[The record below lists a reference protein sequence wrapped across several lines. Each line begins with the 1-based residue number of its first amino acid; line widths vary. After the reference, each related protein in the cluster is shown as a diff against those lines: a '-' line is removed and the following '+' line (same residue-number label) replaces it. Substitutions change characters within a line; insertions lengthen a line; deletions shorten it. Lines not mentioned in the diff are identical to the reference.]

1 MQMIDVLKRLAELD
15 AQNPRVKSDVPVLPK
30 RKVAESQ
37 VDECGMMGAMTPEM
51 HMPSHPPTP
60 ATINMTAGSA
70 DELGNL
76 LKDIVSLAGM
86 KTEPAMDM
94 PTPMADMPP
103 PAEPEMGPD
112 SPSSPADTMRSVIDK
127 LNPMD
132 GDDQNGEE
140 PEGPEQDGQDGVTK
154 SHGDVDDDG
163 DHDMDDHD
171 AEKEKAEE
179 EWDNAPSDPNKPPP
193 FDANK
198 MSNQDP
204 AGHPGAGDRMDG
216 DRPKAFATF
225 EDQLMWEYKKFIQ
238 E

>member
-1 MQMIDVLKRLAELD
+1 MIDVLKRLAELD
-15 AQNPRVKSDVPVLPK
+15 SQNPRVASTVPVLNNK
-30 RKVAESQ
+30 KVSESQ

-86 KTEPAMDM
+86 KSEPAMDM
-94 PTPMADMPP
+94 PAPMADMPP
-103 PAEPEMGPD
+103 PAQPETGPD
-112 SPSSPADTMRSVIDK
+112 MPASPADSMRSVIDK

-132 GDDQNGEE
+132 GEDDGEE

-154 SHGDVDDDG
+154 DHGDVDDDG

-171 AEKEKAEE
+171 AEKEKADE
-179 EWDNAPSDPNKPPP
+179 EWDNEPNDPNSAPPI
-193 FDANK
+193 DSNK

-204 AGHPGAGDRMDG
+204 AGHPGGGDRMDG

-225 EDQLMWEYKKFIQ
+225 EDQLMWEYKKFIR

>member
-15 AQNPRVKSDVPVLPK
+15 AQNPRVVSDVPILNKQNVSE
-30 RKVAESQ
+30 AQ
-37 VDECGMMGAMTPEM
+37 VDECGMMPEM
-51 HMPSHPPTP
+51 HMDAMRPSTP
-60 ATINMTAGSA
+60 ASINMTAGSA

-86 KTEPAMDM
+86 KSDTAMSMPA
-94 PTPMADMPP
+94 PMASMPP
-103 PAEPEMGPD
+103 PAEPETGPD
-112 SPSSPADTMRSVIDK
+112 TPVSPADSMRSVVDK

-132 GDDQNGEE
+132 GDDNGEE
-140 PEGPEQDGQDGVTK
+140 PEGPDQDGQDGVNK
-154 SHGDVDDDG
+154 AHGDVDDDG

-179 EWDNAPSDPNKPPP
+179 EWDNSPSDPNSAPP
-193 FDANK
+193 FDSNK

-204 AGHPGAGDRMDG
+204 AGHPGGGDRMDG
-216 DRPKAFATF
+216 DRPKAFATM
-225 EDQLMWEYKKFIQ
+225 EDRLMWEYKNFIK

>member
-15 AQNPRVKSDVPVLPK
+15 SQNPRVASNVPVLNK
-30 RKVAESQ
+30 QNVSESQ
-37 VDECGMMGAMTPEM
+37 VEECGMMGAMTPEM
-51 HMPSHPPTP
+51 HMDSMKPSTP

-86 KTEPAMDM
+86 KSEPAMDM
-94 PTPMADMPP
+94 PAPMASMPP
-103 PAEPEMGPD
+103 PAEPETGPD
-112 SPSSPADTMRSVIDK
+112 MPKSPADSMRSVIDK

-132 GDDQNGEE
+132 GDDDS
-140 PEGPEQDGQDGVTK
+140 EGPDQDGQDGVTK

-179 EWDNAPSDPNKPPP
+179 EWDNAPNDPNSAPP
-193 FDANK
+193 FDSNK

-204 AGHPGAGDRMDG
+204 AGHPGVGDRMDG
-216 DRPKAFATF
+216 DRPKAFATM
-225 EDQLMWEYKKFIQ
+225 EDQLMWEYKKFIR

>member
-15 AQNPRVKSDVPVLPK
+15 AQNPRVSSNVPVLNK
-30 RKVAESQ
+30 QKVSESQ
-37 VDECGMMGAMTPEM
+37 VEECGMMGAMTPEM

-60 ATINMTAGSA
+60 ASINMTAGSA

-86 KTEPAMDM
+86 KSEPTMDM

-112 SPSSPADTMRSVIDK
+112 AAPSAADSMRSVIDK

-132 GDDQNGEE
+132 GDEEE
-140 PEGPEQDGQDGVTK
+140 PEGPEQDGQDGVNK
-154 SHGDVDDDG
+154 AHGDMDDDG

-179 EWDNAPSDPNKPPP
+179 EWDNTPSDPNNPPP
-193 FDANK
+193 FDSNK
-198 MSNQDP
+198 LNNQDP
-204 AGHPGAGDRMDG
+204 AGNPGVGDRMDG

-225 EDQLMWEYKKFIQ
+225 EDQLMFEYKRFVKG
-238 E
+238 

>member
-1 MQMIDVLKRLAELD
+1 MIDVLKRLAELD
-15 AQNPRVKSDVPVLPK
+15 STNPRVVKESDVK
-30 RKVAESQ
+30 
-37 VDECGMMGAMTPEM
+37 VDECGMMGMGEMQPAMPA
-51 HMPSHPPTP
+51 HPPTP
-60 ATINMTAGSA
+60 ASINMTAGSA

-86 KTEPAMDM
+86 KTDAGPMDM
-94 PTPMADMPP
+94 PEPAGEMPP
-103 PAEPEMGPD
+103 PAEPEMGP
-112 SPSSPADTMRSVIDK
+112 PESPADSMRSVIDK

-132 GDDQNGEE
+132 GDEE
-140 PEGPEQDGQDGVTK
+140 PEDDVTTA
-154 SHGDVDDDG
+154 HGDVDNDG

-171 AEKEKAEE
+171 AEKKDKADE
-179 EWDNAPSDPNKPPP
+179 EWDNAPSDPNKPPS

-216 DRPKAFATF
+216 DRPKAFATM